1 MSAPQQAVAR
11 RYFTSMRAALAGLD
25 VFMRE
30 TRPSG
35 DTQFLVAQAA
45 AEYLALLNNNFASWE
60 NRLAFAK
67 GFRISQGDSGFPLFQ
82 NVLEL
87 ENDRQGADDR
97 LASLP
102 SAKVLREEMADF
114 ILRQK
119 KFPKDLQSD
128 LAERLY
134 LETVQRGDVFG
145 QHNLPKTIKLGINAK
160 TGRPFYMVQWAAYD
174 GSSHMPMVYL
184 ATIEDSSEAMIAK
197 LVARDGQSLSAA
209 GDINMP
215 VDGLLNPLLVHQ
227 FDDFAERN
235 SAYTLSPTTVAT
247 NLDKDFDQLHPKQ
260 LQRVVFGP
268 FWTEGITHNN
278 ALVSDILGR
287 VGKAENAW
295 LLSWTVQ
302 EVFSMSETPAKRG
315 LWSSEPARENFHIET
330 NDLEAARQGV
340 SAYEKHALVPHEAY
354 QALYASGEAR
364 TVFDGFKVHV
374 IADGQVVSDV

>member
-1 MSAPQQAVAR
+1 MNASQHMVAR

-25 VFMRE
+25 VFMRQM
-30 TRPSG
+30 RPN
-35 DTQFLVAQAA
+35 DDHQFLVAQAM
-45 AEYLALLNNNFASWE
+45 AEYIALLNNNFASWE

-67 GFRISQGDSGFPLFQ
+67 GFRISQGESGFPLFQ

-87 ENDRQGADDR
+87 ENDRQGAEGR
-97 LASLP
+97 LSSLP
-102 SAKVLREEMADF
+102 NAQVLREEMADF

-134 LETVQRGDVFG
+134 LETVQSGDVFG
-145 QHNLPKTIKLGINAK
+145 QHNLPKTIKLGMNPK
-160 TGRPFYMVQWAAYD
+160 TKRPYYVVQWAAYD

-184 ATIEDSSEAMIAK
+184 ATVDDSSEAMIGK
-197 LVARDGQSLSAA
+197 LVSRDGQSLSDA
-209 GDINMP
+209 GDIDMP

-235 SAYTLSPTTVAT
+235 SAYTLSPVTVAT
-247 NLDKDFDQLHPKQ
+247 NLDKDFDHLHPKQ
-260 LQRVVFGP
+260 LRRIVFGP

-278 ALVSDILGR
+278 ALVSDILSR

-302 EVFSMSETPAKRG
+302 EVFSAAETPAKRG
-315 LWSSEPARENFHIET
+315 LWSSEPARESFHIET

-364 TVFDGFKVHV
+364 TVFDGFTVHV
-374 IADGQVVSDV
+374 FADGQVVSDV